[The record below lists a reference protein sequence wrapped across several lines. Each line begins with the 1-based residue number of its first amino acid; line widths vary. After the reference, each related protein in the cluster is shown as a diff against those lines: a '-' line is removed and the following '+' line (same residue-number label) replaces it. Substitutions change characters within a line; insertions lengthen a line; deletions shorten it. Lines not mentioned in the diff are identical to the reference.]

1 MVELQSTWT
10 WLPAIYL
17 FLGGV
22 SAGAMLIVALLKLA
36 GRGRFKTTITVG
48 SWAAT
53 IALAC
58 GLLALVAEVEKPF
71 QAMVL
76 FKSFV
81 NPTSWM
87 TIGAWI
93 LFVSIIVFGLFALV
107 STPAV
112 VSRVPFLERSEKT
125 LGRVL
130 AAIAAPLAVAVA
142 VYTGILLSAAPS
154 IPLWGTWLLP
164 ALFTVSAFDTGVA
177 AIVII
182 LAVLEKDEMGRK
194 LASLLEVATS
204 CLIVLESIVLAVFLG
219 GMLGGNPSE
228 ALSAGILVEGE
239 LSVPFWTLVVGF
251 GLAVPFV
258 AALVQLVMARKDIHS
273 KWLSL
278 GGAACVLLGGFT
290 LRYVI
295 LSAGIHAMVISP
307 DALQAAQGLV
317 LMIP

>member
-22 SAGAMLIVALLKLA
+22 SAGAMLIAALLRLA
-36 GRGRFKTTITVG
+36 GRGRFKAAITIG
-48 SWAAT
+48 SWVAT
-53 IALAC
+53 VALAC

-71 QAMVL
+71 QAMIL

-87 TIGAWI
+87 TIGAWV
-93 LFVSIIVFGLFALV
+93 LFASIIVFGLFALV

-112 VSRVPFLERSEKT
+112 TSRVVFLGRCEKT
-125 LGRVL
+125 LGR
-130 AAIAAPLAVAVA
+130 ILAVAAVPLSVTVA
-142 VYTGILLSAAPS
+142 IYTGILLSAAPS

-177 AIVII
+177 AIAII
-182 LAVLEKDEMGRK
+182 VALFEKDESGLR
-194 LASLLEVATS
+194 LGTVLEVATS
-204 CLIVLESIVLAVFLG
+204 VLIVAESVVLAVFLNS
-219 GMLGGNPSE
+219 MLNGNASE

-239 LSVPFWTLVVGF
+239 LSVFFWTLVVGF

-258 AALVQLVMARKDIHS
+258 AALVQVFMARKKAHS
-273 KWLSL
+273 TWLAI
-278 GGAACVLLGGFT
+278 GAAACVLVGGFT
-290 LRYVI
+290 LRYVV
-295 LSAGIHAMVISP
+295 LAAGIHAMIISP
-307 DALQAAQGLV
+307 DAVQAASGLV